1 MIILAIETSCD
12 ETAASVIKFTEK
24 PFKIEILSNVVSSQ
38 IQIHRAFGGIVPEV
52 AARVHLEKILP
63 VLKQAFANWHEYG
76 HKSHQFAKIRD
87 QIREYSRIIDLIAV
101 TNGPGLITSLLVGVE
116 VAKTLAYIWQKPLM
130 PINHLEGHIYA
141 CFASQIPNSKF
152 QIPNLFPAV
161 CLIVSGGHT
170 ELVLMKDHGRY
181 EKIGQTRDDAA
192 GECFDKTAKLL
203 NLGYP
208 GGPAIAAQ
216 AAKYRNIE
224 ISKYRVKLPRPMINS
239 NDFDFSF
246 SGLKTAVLYKVKS
259 EKRKAKSKE
268 YIRTMCA
275 EIQQAA
281 VDVLVAK
288 TIKAAREFKSKSVI
302 LCGGVA
308 ANSALRQQL
317 ETKVNNLITKPQ
329 FWVPPKNLCTDNAA
343 MIGLAGYFKFIKT
356 QEHKNI
362 KTKNEL
368 SKIFNWRKIKVDPNL
383 EIPIFSKITS
393 RQLAEK

>member
-12 ETAASVIKFTEK
+12 ETAASVINFTEK

-52 AARVHLEKILP
+52 AARAHLEKILP
-63 VLKQAFANWHEYG
+63 VLKNAL
-76 HKSHQFAKIRD
+76 
-87 QIREYSRIIDLIAV
+87 IINNRPLTKKDVDLIVV

-116 VAKTLAYIWQKPLM
+116 VAKTLAYVWQKPLM

-141 CFASQIPNSKF
+141 CFASEIPNSKF

-208 GGPAIAAQ
+208 GGPVIAQRAAQ
-216 AAKYRNIE
+216 SHLKPEILNI
-224 ISKYRVKLPRPMINS
+224 KLPRPMINS

-246 SGLKTAVLYKVKS
+246 SGLKTAVLYLVKNKKNILN
-259 EKRKAKSKE
+259 KRDLKKLPQRVRSQKQQFINAV
-268 YIRTMCA
+268 CA
-275 EIQQAA
+275 EVQQAA

-288 TIKAAREFKSKSVI
+288 TIKVAREFKARSVI

-317 ETKVNNLITKPQ
+317 ETKVNNLIAKPQ
-329 FWVPPKNLCTDNAA
+329 FLVPPKNLCTDNAA
-343 MIGLAGYFKFIKT
+343 MIGLAGYFRYKKLQKKQIKNLYNT
-356 QEHKNI
+356 WQ
-362 KTKNEL
+362 T
-368 SKIFNWRKIKVDPNL
+368 IKVDPNL
-383 EIPIFSKITS
+383 EI
-393 RQLAEK
+393 